1 MKQYL
6 ITSFCTILLVMTAA
20 AQDTVRVSLEEV
32 IALSQ
37 GGAPDVKIAQ
47 TAVRNNYWRYQSFLA
62 DYKPQIR
69 LTATL
74 PNLNRSIQPITLPS
88 GNDAFIDRALMT
100 NSVGLRIDQDIAL
113 TGGSVFAIT
122 GLERIDGFE
131 TANTSRSISYL
142 STPAAIGFTQPLFG
156 FNQLRWNK
164 EIRPLEYEEAKR
176 NYSEDIANVAYRG
189 AELFFDVL
197 FAQLNLEA
205 ALRDKRNADTLL
217 AISQGRYEVGRI
229 AETELLQIELNAMN
243 ADADVA
249 TNQLNLQTSTEQ
261 LRNFLGVRQATFFLP
276 ETPDDLPIFD
286 IDVDKALSLAR
297 QHRSESVQFER
308 QLREAERQVAQ
319 AKGET
324 GPSLTV
330 SGFFGLS
337 QTATDFND
345 AYVDPLD
352 QERLNIGLQV
362 PIADW
367 GKDRSEREIASSNR
381 ELTQLQVEQNR
392 VNFEREIIVKV
403 QQFSLQRNQVE
414 LARRAYDVAKRQLSI
429 TRKRYRI
436 GKIGITELNVSIGAE
451 ANARTAYIQALRNF
465 WLAYY
470 DLQRITL
477 YDFENQQSLQQP
489 LPKVR

>member
-1 MKQYL
+1 MIRFL
-6 ITSFCTILLVMTAA
+6 TVISLAIVIMTTAG
-20 AQDTVRVSLEEV
+20 AQDTMRVSLEEV
-32 IALSQ
+32 IALSRRD
-37 GGAPDVKIAQ
+37 APDVKIAQ
-47 TAVRNNYWRYQSFLA
+47 TAIKNDYWRYQSFIA
-62 DYKPQIR
+62 NYKPQIS

-74 PNLNRSIQPITLPS
+74 PNLNRSIQTITLPDGS
-88 GNDAFIDRALMT
+88 DAFIDRALMT

-122 GLERIDGFE
+122 GLERIDGFM
-131 TANTSRSISYL
+131 TANNPRSISYL

-156 FNQLRWNK
+156 FNRLRWDR

-176 NYSEDIANVAYRG
+176 GYSENMAEVAYQS
-189 AELFFDVL
+189 AALFFDVL
-197 FAQLNLEA
+197 FAQLSLEA
-205 ALRDKRNADTLL
+205 ALRDKQDADTLL
-217 AISQGRYEVGRI
+217 VISRGRYEVGRI

-249 TNQLNLQTSTEQ
+249 ANQLNLQTSTEQ
-261 LRNFLGVRQATFFLP
+261 LRNFLGIKQVTFFEP
-276 ETPDDLPIFD
+276 ETPDELPVFD
-286 IDVDKALSLAR
+286 IDAEQALSLAR
-297 QHRSESVQFER
+297 QHRSEAVQFER
-308 QLREAERQVAQ
+308 RLREAERQVAQ
-319 AKGET
+319 AKGQT
-324 GPSLTV
+324 GPSVTI

-337 QTATDFND
+337 QTANDFGD

-367 GKDRSEREIASSNR
+367 GKDQSEREIARSNR

-392 VNFEREIIVKV
+392 INFEREIIIKV

-477 YDFENQQSLQQP
+477 YDFENQESLQQP
-489 LPKVR
+489 LPKGR